1 MASGTPQRDV
11 GVVGGRRD
19 ALQDAAAADKLGRLL
34 DYYAGLAEDRDRPGS
49 LSRGPVEYYL
59 DPDEPPGQWWGSGR
73 DALGLDGEVTGEQL
87 RELLDGRNLTT
98 GTKLGRKFGGK
109 SASGFDCTFSAPK
122 SISVLWALTPDPW
135 VRAGVVAAHETAVDV
150 ALGWFEAHGAV
161 TRRGTDGVQ
170 TVDARGITGA
180 LFAPIEDDQAAK
192 VRAIQQRLGALQTP
206 RPGRGLGL

>member
-1 MASGTPQRDV
+1 MRCKTLKASN
-11 GVVGGRRD
+11 
-19 ALQDAAAADKLGRLL
+19 DKLGKLL
-34 DYYAGLAEDRDRPGS
+34 DYYAGLAEDRERPGR
-49 LSRGPVEYYL
+49 LSRGPVDYYL
-59 DPDEPPGQWWGSGR
+59 HPDEPPGQWWGSGR
-73 DALGLDGEVTGEQL
+73 SALGLDGEVTGEQL
-87 RELLDGRNLTT
+87 RELLDGRNPTT
-98 GTKLGRKFGGK
+98 GAKLVRKFGAK
-109 SASGFDCTFSAPK
+109 SARGFDCTFSAPK

-135 VRAGVVAAHETAVDV
+135 VRAEVLAAHEAAVDA